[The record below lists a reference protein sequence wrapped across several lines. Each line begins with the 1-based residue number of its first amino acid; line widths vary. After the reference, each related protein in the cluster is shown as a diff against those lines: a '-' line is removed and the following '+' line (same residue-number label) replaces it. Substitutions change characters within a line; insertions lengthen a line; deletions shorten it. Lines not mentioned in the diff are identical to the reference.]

1 MRQQIVRFLLASL
14 LFMQSVLPC
23 ALARTGETQT
33 PNDSLTA
40 EKVFFDCSP
49 ATQHEDI
56 AHSALGQTPSELA
69 HQRPV
74 TPVPPRILYPRTVS
88 PRSAWQPRN
97 RRHAL
102 IGALIGFG
110 IGAALGAKGNRDQ
123 HTSARI
129 AAPILV
135 GGVGAMIGAAVG
147 SSIP

>member
-1 MRQQIVRFLLASL
+1 MRQRIVRFLLASL
-14 LFMQSVLPC
+14 FCMQTMLPC
-23 ALARTGETQT
+23 AFSQTGKTQT
-33 PNDSLTA
+33 ANDSLTA
-40 EKVFFDCSP
+40 ERVFVEGCP
-49 ATQHEDI
+49 ATQREDI
-56 AHSALGQTPSELA
+56 AHSEAGQTPSESV
-69 HQRPV
+69 HRRPL
-74 TPVPPRILYPRTVS
+74 TQFPPALEYPRAAS
-88 PRSAWQPRN
+88 PRGAWQPRN

-147 SSIP
+147 NSVP

>member
-1 MRQQIVRFLLASL
+1 MRQQIVRFLLAYL

-23 ALARTGETQT
+23 ALAQTGETQT
-33 PNDSLTA
+33 ANDGLTA
-40 EKVFFDCSP
+40 ERVFVEGSP
-49 ATQHEDI
+49 TRRHEDI
-56 AHSALGQTPSELA
+56 AHSEAGQTPSELA

-74 TPVPPRILYPRTVS
+74 APVPPRIRYPRTGS
-88 PRSAWQPRN
+88 PRGAWQPRN

-129 AAPILV
+129 AAPMLV

-147 SSIP
+147 SSVP

>member
-14 LFMQSVLPC
+14 LFMQSLLPC
-23 ALARTGETQT
+23 ALAQTRETQT

-40 EKVFFDCSP
+40 EKVFLDCSP
-49 ATQHEDI
+49 ATQREDI
-56 AHSALGQTPSELA
+56 AHSAAGQTPSELA
-69 HQRPV
+69 HRRPV
-74 TPVPPRILYPRTVS
+74 TPVPPRIRYPRTGS
-88 PRSAWQPRN
+88 PRGAGQPS
-97 RRHAL
+97 RRRAL

-135 GGVGAMIGAAVG
+135 GGVGAMIGVAVG
-147 SSIP
+147 SSVP